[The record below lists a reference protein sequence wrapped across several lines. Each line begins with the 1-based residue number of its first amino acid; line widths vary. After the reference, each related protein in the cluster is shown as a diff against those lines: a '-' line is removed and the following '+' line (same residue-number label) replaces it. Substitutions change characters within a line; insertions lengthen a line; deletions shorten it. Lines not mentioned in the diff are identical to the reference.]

1 MRRRKQIV
9 EGARS
14 TLGDYQLAEG
24 CGELD
29 RMCQKTV
36 AQMVDY
42 KYSVEGL
49 LRALFEDETMDKL
62 RAVRGMITPASGV
75 EGYLVAPDATLFIH
89 FADATV
95 PTITPGTVRVN
106 AERAAPLLKAIAEI
120 KVIHEQFEVCKHV
133 LRWLNKNATPGAMRY
148 YFPGAMKL
156 CPRSPVLMELQNS
169 PVRFSTPIGISDQ
182 LSLIREAGNTIASAV
197 LLPKDATTKVRGKAW
212 LTITPY
218 HLRRHTFA
226 DEPHRDIGV
235 GPTFTTDVITYNLG

>member
-9 EGARS
+9 QGERS

-24 CGELD
+24 CNELN

-42 KYSVEGL
+42 KYSVPGL
-49 LRALFEDETMDKL
+49 LRALFEDETMEKL
-62 RAVRGMITPASGV
+62 RAVRGMIEPSRLI
-75 EGYLVAPDATLFIH
+75 EGYLVGATDATLYIDFS
-89 FADATV
+89 DALV

-106 AERAAPLLKAIAEI
+106 AERAAPLLQAIAEI

-133 LRWLNKNATPGAMRY
+133 LRWLNKNATPGAIRY

-156 CPRSPVLMELQNS
+156 CPKSPVLMELQHT
-169 PVRFSTPIGISDQ
+169 PVRFSNTPGVSDQ

-212 LTITPY
+212 LTFAPY
-218 HLRRHTFA
+218 HLRRYFV